1 MDLNNFRELL
11 PQDIQD
17 YLTEIDRICLEE
29 ETQEKAEDI
38 AMFLE
43 EKYGIEV
50 EYGDWGIEEVTCE
63 NANEEYFVPAM
74 IEVINDMT
82 DDDLIALHNEMMQDQ
97 DRMDDCIYY
106 NDEATLEEHFSSVT
120 SAIRAC
126 FYGDYNFSHNY
137 FVFNGYANLD
147 SFENPKSH
155 IDIEELANWAVLEEK
170 EELLS

>member
-1 MDLNNFRELL
+1 MELNDYRELL

-29 ETQEKAEDI
+29 ETQEKAEEI
-38 AMFLE
+38 ALFLE
-43 EKYGIEV
+43 EEHGIEV
-50 EYGDWGIEEVTCE
+50 EYSDWGIDEITCE

-74 IEVINDMT
+74 VEAINDMA
-82 DDDLIALHNEMMQDQ
+82 DDDLISLHNEMVNDQ
-97 DRMDDCIYY
+97 DRMDDYIYY
-106 NDEATLEEHFSSVT
+106 NDESTLEELFSSVI

-137 FVFNGYANLD
+137 FVYNGYANLD
-147 SFENPKSH
+147 SFDNPKDH
-155 IDIEELANWAVLEEK
+155 VDIQELANWAVLEEK

>member
-1 MDLNNFRELL
+1 MELNDYRELL
-11 PQDIQD
+11 PQDVQD
-17 YLTEIDRICLEE
+17 YLTEIDRIWLEE
-29 ETQEKAEDI
+29 ETQEKAEEI
-38 AMFLE
+38 ALFLE

-82 DDDLIALHNEMMQDQ
+82 DDDLISLYNEMVEDQ
-97 DRMDDCIYY
+97 NRMDDRIYY
-106 NDEATLEEHFSSVT
+106 NDEATLEEHFSSVL

-126 FYGDYNFSHNY
+126 FYGDYRFHDNY
-137 FVFNGYANLD
+137 FVYNGYANLE
-147 SFENPKSH
+147 SFDNPKDH
-155 IDIEELANWAVLEEK
+155 VDIEELANWAVLEEK